1 MTNYL
6 VLYRADTTA
15 SEQMANA
22 TPEQAQAGMQAWMD
36 WFEKAGPAIVDGGS
50 PLSGDDRTVAG
61 YSVLQADSRE
71 ALDAVLEG
79 HPHLMVGTVEV
90 YEALPMPG
98 M

>member
-6 VLYRADTTA
+6 VLYKAETGA
-15 SEQMANA
+15 MEQMSTA
-22 TPEQAQAGMQAWMD
+22 TPEQAQAGMQAWMA

-50 PLSGDDRTVAG
+50 PVTGDDATFTG

-71 ALDAVLEG
+71 VLDALLAE
-79 HPHLMVGTVEV
+79 HPHRQMGTIEV

>member
-1 MTNYL
+1 MTSFL
-6 VLYRADTTA
+6 VLYKAETSA
-15 SEQMANA
+15 MEQMSNA
-22 TPEQAQAGMQAWMD
+22 TPEQAQSGMQAWTA

-50 PLSGDDRTVAG
+50 PVTGDDATVAG

-71 ALDAVLEG
+71 ALDELLAE
-79 HPHLMVGTVEV
+79 HPHRRVGTVEV